1 VTGPP
6 EQGIGN
12 GFHDSANSISTIV
25 ATRVLRPRLAVLWAA
40 WRPPGIGWTTGHKT
54 SNGRIATTA
63 QTDTDLPTILEL
75 AQARGFRAGDV
86 STAELTDATPAV
98 LAAHV
103 AARSCPRPAGGAT
116 TRAHPGR
123 PASTR

>member
-1 VTGPP
+1 MTGPP
-6 EQGIGN
+6 VQGIGN
-12 GFHDSANSISTIV
+12 GFHDSANSSSTIV